1 MHKTTLQTP
10 TVVRDPYLPRGGQP
24 LQAYLL
30 WKVSAFPCE
39 STKWNKWHGIKNV
52 NQQLLITRKGENQR
66 QIKVK
71 VAAEKKAMEK
81 ATDKVK
87 VTAKD
92 GGETSPTPTKVGGE
106 AIARKTK
113 AT

>member
-1 MHKTTLQTP
+1 
-10 TVVRDPYLPRGGQP
+10 
-24 LQAYLL
+24 
-30 WKVSAFPCE
+30 
-39 STKWNKWHGIKNV
+39 
-52 NQQLLITRKGENQR
+52 
-66 QIKVK
+66 
-71 VAAEKKAMEK
+71 MEK